1 MAPQQQISFKAW
13 KTILVLCG
21 SVIIFLYLNTSMS
34 PALPSI
40 ENQFD
45 VSSEVASW
53 VLTAY
58 MVCGAVMT
66 VIMGRLA
73 DLFGAKRMQMI
84 MMICF
89 TVGTILAPFAPN
101 FSILIALRV
110 LQGIAVATTPIS
122 TKLIR
127 DNVPASK
134 FPVAMSIYLACYM
147 GGMAIGAVMGPP
159 VAANLGWQGNFY
171 LIAPIA
177 VVILFASWKFIH
189 VDESK
194 KIEEHDRIDR
204 ERPSDIP
211 KKAKRQDKH
220 IDFIGI
226 AILTVTLV
234 SFLVAIT
241 YSTSITTNLARFAVP
256 LAIGVISMVIL
267 FIVEKRLKDPLVNL
281 KLIFHPLIF
290 SGNIMMLMFGIL
302 EYFIITGT
310 PTLGSA
316 PPPSGLGLDPLH
328 TGLLQLSFGL
338 AGMIFGPIFGLIVAN
353 GIAKGK
359 PTNLKFL
366 VPGIGIVTITYLLL
380 LFFHYSSAGI
390 NLGLFVFGIASGLAP
405 NTIIVTT
412 TSFTPREYTGM
423 GSSITNMMRIVGA
436 SIGPVLVTVILAIAT
451 IPITVD
457 NVEKNYP
464 DPITYNILY
473 GVGLAMSI
481 ACVFLAI
488 RMRRLATKTKPLT
501 ADEMRE

>member
-1 MAPQQQISFKAW
+1 MAPQQQISFTAW

-40 ENQFD
+40 ESQFD

-134 FPVAMSIYLACYM
+134 FAVGMSIYLACYM
-147 GGMAIGAVMGPP
+147 GGMSIGAVMGPP
-159 VAANLGWQGNFY
+159 IAANLGWQGNFY
-171 LIAPIA
+171 FIAPLA
-177 VVILFASWKFIH
+177 VVMLFASWKFIH

-194 KIEEHDRIDR
+194 KIDEYDRTDR
-204 ERPSDIP
+204 ERQSDIP
-211 KKAKRQDKH
+211 KKTKRQDKH

-256 LAIGVISMVIL
+256 LAIGVISMVL
-267 FIVEKRLKDPLVNL
+267 FFVVEKRVKDPLVSL
-281 KLIFHPLIF
+281 KLIFHPLIL

-310 PTLGSA
+310 PTLGAA

-328 TGLLQLSFGL
+328 TGLLQLAFGL

-359 PTNLKFL
+359 TTNLKFL
-366 VPGIGIVTITYLLL
+366 VPGIGIVVITYVLL
-380 LFFHYSSAGI
+380 LFFHYSSSSI
-390 NLGLFVFGIASGLAP
+390 NIALFVFGISAGLAP

-412 TSFTPREYTGM
+412 TSFTPREFTGM

-464 DPITYNILY
+464 DPMTYNILY
-473 GVGLAMSI
+473 AVGLAMSI
-481 ACVFLAI
+481 GCVFLAI

-501 ADEMRE
+501 TEEMMK

>member
-1 MAPQQQISFKAW
+1 MAPQQQISFSAW

-40 ENQFD
+40 EADFD
-45 VSSEVASW
+45 ISSEVASW
-53 VLTAY
+53 VMTAY

-73 DLFGAKRMQMI
+73 DLFGAKKMQMI

-134 FPVAMSIYLACYM
+134 FPVAMSVYLACYM
-147 GGMAIGAVMGPP
+147 GGMAIGAVMGPAI
-159 VAANLGWQGNFY
+159 AANIGWQGNFY
-171 LIAPIA
+171 LIAPFA
-177 VVILFASWKFIH
+177 VVLLFASWKFIH

-194 KIEEHDRIDR
+194 KIDEYDRISR
-204 ERPSDIP
+204 ESPSDIP

-226 AILTVTLV
+226 IILTVTLV

-241 YSTSITTNLARFAVP
+241 YSTSITTNLARFVVP
-256 LAIGVISMVIL
+256 LAIGVISMVL
-267 FIVEKRLKDPLVNL
+267 FFIVEKRVKDPLVNL

-290 SGNIMMLMFGIL
+290 TGNIMMLMFGIL

-310 PTLGSA
+310 PTLGAA

-338 AGMIFGPIFGLIVAN
+338 AGMIFGPIFGLVVAN

-359 PTNLKFL
+359 ATNLKFL
-366 VPGIGIVTITYLLL
+366 VPGIGIVIITYLLL
-380 LFFHYSSAGI
+380 LFFHYSSASI
-390 NLGLFVFGIASGLAP
+390 NIALFVFGIAAGLAP

-436 SIGPVLVTVILAIAT
+436 SIGPVLVTVILASAT

-457 NVEKNYP
+457 NVEKSYP
-464 DPITYNILY
+464 DPVTYNILY

-481 ACVFLAI
+481 ATVFLAI

-501 ADEMRE
+501 IDQMR

>member
-1 MAPQQQISFKAW
+1 MEPQQQISFNAW

-21 SVIIFLYLNTSMS
+21 SVIIFLYLNTAMS
-34 PALPSI
+34 PALPGI
-40 ENQFD
+40 ETHFD

-53 VLTAY
+53 VMTAY

-84 MMICF
+84 MMLCF

-101 FSILIALRV
+101 FSVLIALRV

-127 DNVPASK
+127 DNVAASK
-134 FPVAMSIYLACYM
+134 FPVGMSIYLASYM
-147 GGMAIGAVMGPP
+147 GGMAIGAVMGPT
-159 VAANLGWQGNFY
+159 VAANIGWQGNFY
-171 LIAPIA
+171 IMAPIA
-177 VVILFASWKFIH
+177 VVLTFVSWKFIH

-194 KIEEHDRIDR
+194 KIHEHDGIDR
-204 ERPSDIP
+204 EKPRDIP

-226 AILTVTLV
+226 AIMTVTLV

-241 YSTSITTNLARFAVP
+241 YSSSIATNLARFAVP
-256 LAIGVISMVIL
+256 LVIGAISMIVF
-267 FIVEKRLKDPLVNL
+267 FIVEKRVKDPLVNL
-281 KLIFHPLIF
+281 KLIFHPVIF
-290 SGNIMMLMFGIL
+290 SGNIMMLMYGIL

-310 PTLGSA
+310 PTLGAA

-359 PTNLKFL
+359 PTNLKYM
-366 VPGIGIVTITYLLL
+366 VPGIGIVVITYLLL

-390 NLGLFVFGIASGLAP
+390 NVALFVFGIASGLAP
-405 NTIIVTT
+405 NTVIVTT
-412 TSFTPREYTGM
+412 TSFTPKEYTGM
-423 GSSITNMMRIVGA
+423 GSSITNMMRIVGGA
-436 SIGPVLVTVILAIAT
+436 IGPVLVTVILAIAT

-464 DPITYNILY
+464 DPMTYNILY
-473 GVGLAMSI
+473 AVGLAMSI
-481 ACVFLAI
+481 ATVILAI
-488 RMRRLATKTKPLT
+488 RMRRLATRTKPLT
-501 ADEMRE
+501 TDEMMG